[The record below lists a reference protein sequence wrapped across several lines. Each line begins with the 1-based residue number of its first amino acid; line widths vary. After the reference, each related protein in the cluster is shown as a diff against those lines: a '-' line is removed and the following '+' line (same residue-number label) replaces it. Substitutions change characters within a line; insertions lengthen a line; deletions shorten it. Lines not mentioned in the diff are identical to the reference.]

1 MQWVDFLLRGM
12 EQVRIG
18 PPLVS
23 VTISTVYSYAC
34 LATQACA
41 CSIEKKVP
49 WCLGFLVPKTG
60 KHR

>member
-1 MQWVDFLLRGM
+1 MQWVDFLLRGSG
-12 EQVRIG
+12 IG
-18 PPLVS
+18 PRLVS

-34 LATQACA
+34 LVTQACA